1 VVIKPHPTAP
11 DVVALLSRRR
21 LCSGQSSACVRQDV
35 WVSTD
40 FARTWQSSLQR
51 SAAGG
56 SAIAG
61 FIDFDWAPETQALP
75 AGGGLPSAALLA
87 TAYLSADD
95 QLHGVYWSGYWD
107 KRVHLVV
114 SRDYFTSH
122 TLVRRCGNDFR
133 VMSDGRVFLG
143 VAGNCDGPASATD
156 GWSVTLEV
164 SRNSGGAWSTAC
176 FPSFEAEHG
185 YTLYDMGGEVFV
197 NVDHSDTRDPVKA
210 GSPLGVLYHADA
222 EGRLFSLSR
231 RDVLLQ
237 PNGVSDFMPA
247 GGLSG
252 VAMANS
258 VDGALWTDPAFLTG
272 SKTAYDAVLSGISR
286 DAGSNWVP
294 LPTPAPLAGQPACS
308 SGACALH
315 VHGPDAAW
323 RANISYPGL
332 YASSGTPG
340 VLWSTGSVGQHLS
353 YEPAE
358 VRTFLS
364 LDGGAS
370 WATVAPNAHT
380 YESAAFGS
388 LLVMAPSG
396 PSGATTEVHY
406 SLDGGLC
413 WGSVQLAQ
421 PMQVHNIQTRADNGG
436 QVLLCH
442 GLLPQQSLQL
452 GVYVLDFSSLLARAN
467 VPTCGASD
475 FEAWAPASC
484 QRGSASILT
493 RRKARARCLPA
504 TDWVPPPPSSR
515 PCGCSDADYECSYG
529 YERAPGG
536 ACVKMPDFSIDPG
549 CPDGEW
555 PVFAIAARLWVLT
568 RVRYPFCKPQ
578 RLRPRRASSPAMHAP
593 AVRRVVMAVVADGH
607 ASAGRLASW
616 CSSSSSS
623 SWPAS
628 PPPRSASRASSAC
641 PCHRRCG
648 MVLTT
653 PCPPCRAATLAS
665 KASGA
670 ASGSPPRRP
679 RRTRGS
685 TAPPR
690 SPLSR
695 ARTCRRAAER
705 IRL

>member
-1 VVIKPHPTAP
+1 MAVKPHPTAP

-21 LCSGQSSACVRQDV
+21 VCGGQSSDCVRQDV

-56 SAIAG
+56 AAIAG

-87 TAYLSADD
+87 TAYLSAED

-122 TLVRRCGNDFR
+122 LLLRRCGNDFR

-143 VAGNCDGPASATD
+143 VAGNCDGPASAAD

-185 YTLYDMGGEVFV
+185 YTLYDMGGDVFV

-252 VAMANS
+252 VALANS
-258 VDGALWTDPAFLTG
+258 VDGALWTDPAFLIG
-272 SKTAYDAVLSGISR
+272 SKTAYDAVLTAISR
-286 DAGSNWVP
+286 DAGSNWLP
-294 LPTPAPLAGQPACS
+294 LPTPAPLAGQAACS
-308 SGACALH
+308 SGPCALH

-340 VLWSTGSVGQHLS
+340 VLWSTGSVGHHLS

-364 LDGGAS
+364 LDGGGS

-380 YESAAFGS
+380 YETAAFGS

-413 WGSVQLAQ
+413 WGAVQLAQ

-442 GLLPQQSLQL
+442 GLLPQQGLRL
-452 GVYVLDFSSLLARAN
+452 GVYVLDFRSLLARAN
-467 VPTCGASD
+467 VATCGASD

-493 RRKARARCLPA
+493 RRKAHARCLPA
-504 TDWVPPPPSSR
+504 PDWAPPPPSSR

-536 ACVKMPDFSIDPG
+536 ACVKMPDFSVDPG
-549 CPDGEW
+549 CPDAAAATTRLIAGDACTGSA
-555 PVFAIAARLWVLT
+555 PRGGGGGRSRKRGPSGFVVFLIVVIGACPRHAYPRPFARSDRRSAVLACVASAALCVARFLGLPLPPALRDGVDDAVSAVSSGYARLKGF
-568 RVRYPFCKPQ
+568 RGGR
-578 RLRPRRASSPAMHAP
+578 
-593 AVRRVVMAVVADGH
+593 
-607 ASAGRLASW
+607 RLATTPEEDAW
-616 CSSSSSS
+616 LNG
-623 SWPAS
+623 PAS
-628 PPPRSASRASSAC
+628 FAPLAGSYEPPRS
-641 PCHRRCG
+641 
-648 MVLTT
+648 
-653 PCPPCRAATLAS
+653 
-665 KASGA
+665 
-670 ASGSPPRRP
+670 
-679 RRTRGS
+679 
-685 TAPPR
+685 
-690 SPLSR
+690 
-695 ARTCRRAAER
+695 
-705 IRL
+705 